1 MSRLILNLMLLLA
14 ALVSFAPAARATDI
28 RCVSDVTTFKNGLAA
43 YAASGRTQ
51 DLELHVVQG
60 TYAMGSQ
67 TGYITGD
74 GSAYKLTIL
83 GGYTSGCGSRLV
95 NPTNTVYDGQ
105 DVSTAG
111 LQLALDGSLL
121 IEGMTF
127 TRLGYGVYASWF
139 NGPDGNSATF
149 RYNIVKN
156 NTKLVDGYDAVSIVG
171 YPNDAVVVHDNLFYG
186 NAQVAHTYTGPS
198 GALAVMI
205 NDGAIAWIVNNTIA
219 NNQGMVG
226 LQLIGNQGTHTFY
239 VYDNIVWN
247 NYSQDID
254 QFDYENGTTLYLYDN
269 TYNVRSGTF
278 ATLSS
283 GSNKTGVANDPSFIN
298 AAAGDY
304 HLLNSSTSIN
314 TSAAAVPLYTYPN
327 RDNDGGARLVG
338 SRVDRGAF
346 ESAID
351 DVTNLVVST
360 SADNNNNT
368 TPTVGSIRWAIKQA
382 NLNAGASTI
391 TFSTSCP
398 TVFNLP
404 SQLPDITSDVTI
416 DGYHTA
422 AGADV
427 AGASQN
433 TNVYGFNASLCPYLS
448 GGGGIANA
456 FVTSGSGRATV
467 TGIGFA
473 GFTDAVVK
481 LTTGGGHV
489 VTGNQFGAVPFALAN
504 HDAIRV
510 TGSVTSAS
518 IGDGTPAGYN
528 WIADNS
534 NIGVYIDNAAGGVD
548 VKGNVIGLGA
558 GGSGSAGNGYG
569 IFLFN
574 SQHNTIS
581 SNYIDNSVNAGVTL
595 SGISALFNVLQNNDI
610 GINSSV
616 GAEGNGGAGVVI
628 NAGAAYNTIG
638 APQAGSAGGNYIANN
653 GGQGVAISGGGV
665 GNRVLGN
672 QAFANAGLA
681 IDLGTTGP
689 TADDVLDADTGAN
702 DMQNFAVLT
711 GATRNGANII
721 LTGYLRTFANDS
733 FRLDFYRSD
742 ACRTFGGVARGDA
755 RYYVGRSS
763 VATDANGFGHFSV
776 LMPVGVGNAGAVSAV
791 ATATNGDTSEMGPCV
806 TEDTLLKDGFEF

>member
-14 ALVSFAPAARATDI
+14 ALASFAPAARATDV
-28 RCVSDVTTFKNGLAA
+28 RCVSDVSTFKSALAA
-43 YAASGRTQ
+43 YAAPDRSE
-51 DLELHVVQG
+51 DLELRVVQG

-67 TGYITGD
+67 TGYIAGD
-74 GSAYKLTIL
+74 GSAYKLSIL
-83 GGYTSGCGSRLV
+83 GGYTAGCASRLV

-111 LQLALDGSLL
+111 LQLELDGSLL

-127 TRLGYGVYASWF
+127 TRLALGVYVTWF

-149 RYNIVKN
+149 RYNIVRN
-156 NTKLVDGYDAVSIVG
+156 NTKLADGYDGVSIVG
-171 YPNDAVVVHDNLFYG
+171 SPNDAVVVHDNLFYG
-186 NAQVAHTYTGPS
+186 NAQVAHAYPGAS
-198 GALAVMI
+198 GALDVWI
-205 NDGAIAWIVNNTIA
+205 NDGTAAWIVNNTIA
-219 NNQGMVG
+219 NNQGIVG
-226 LQLIGNQGTHTFY
+226 LQLVGNQGTHTFF

-254 QFDYENGTTLYLYDN
+254 LFDYGDGTTLDLYDN
-269 TYNVRSGTF
+269 TYNVLSGTF
-278 ATLSS
+278 TTLSS
-283 GSNKTGVANDPSFIN
+283 GSNKTGAANDPAFVN

-304 HLLNSSTSIN
+304 HLLSASTSIN
-314 TSAAAVPLYTYPN
+314 TGAASVPLFTYPS
-327 RDNDGGARLVG
+327 RDNDGGARVTG

-360 SADNNNNT
+360 TSDNNSNT

-382 NLNAGASTI
+382 NANAGASTI

-404 SQLPDITSDVTI
+404 GQLPDITSDVTI

-427 AGASQN
+427 TGASQN
-433 TNVYGFNASLCPYLS
+433 TDVYGFNASLCPYLS
-448 GGGGIANA
+448 GGGTIANA
-456 FVTSGSGRATV
+456 FRTSGSGRVTV

-473 GFTDAVVK
+473 GFSDAVVK
-481 LTTGGGHV
+481 LTTGSGHI

-518 IGDGTPAGYN
+518 IGDGTAAGYN

-534 NIGVYIDNAAGGVD
+534 NIGVYIDNASGGVV
-548 VKGNVIGLGA
+548 VKGNVIGLDA

-574 SQHNTIS
+574 SGHNTIS
-581 SNYIDNSVNAGVTL
+581 SNFIDNSVNAGVTL
-595 SGISALFNVLQNNDI
+595 SGISALFNVLQYNDI
-610 GINSSV
+610 GINGSV

-638 APQAGSAGGNYIANN
+638 APQSGSAGGNYIANN

-665 GNRVLGN
+665 GNVVLGN

-681 IDLGTTGP
+681 IDLGTAGP
-689 TADDVLDADTGAN
+689 TANDALDADTGAN

-711 GATRNGANII
+711 GATRDGASIT
-721 LTGYLRTFANDS
+721 LSGYLRTFANDS

-776 LMPVGVGNAGAVSAV
+776 LLPIGIGNAGSVSAV
-791 ATATNGDTSEMGPCV
+791 ATATNGDTSEVGPCV